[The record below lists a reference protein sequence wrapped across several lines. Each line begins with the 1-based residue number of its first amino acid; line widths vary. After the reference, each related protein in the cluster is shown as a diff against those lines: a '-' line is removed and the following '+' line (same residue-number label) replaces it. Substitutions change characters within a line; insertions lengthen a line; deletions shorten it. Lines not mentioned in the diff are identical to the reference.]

1 MAEDIIFGP
10 KLSFM
15 AVGKE
20 SFENERLTKK
30 LIRKAATDISVFDQ
44 TACASPHTIF
54 VEEGGKV
61 NPKEFAERLAAEMGK
76 AVNRIPV
83 GEFDSKLDQCIF
95 N

>member
-1 MAEDIIFGP
+1 MD
-10 KLSFM
+10 LSFHLWL
-15 AVGKE
+15 GKV
-20 SFENERLTKK
+20 SLANERLTKK

-83 GEFDSKLDQCIF
+83 GEFDSKLDQVF